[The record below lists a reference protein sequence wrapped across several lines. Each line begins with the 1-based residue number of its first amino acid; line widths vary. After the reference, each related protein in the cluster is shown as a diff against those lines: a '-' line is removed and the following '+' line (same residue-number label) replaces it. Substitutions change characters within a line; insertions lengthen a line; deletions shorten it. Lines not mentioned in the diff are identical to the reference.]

1 MSVSSIGAQAQLAI
15 QEITTM
21 RSQFDDL
28 QRQLSTGQKSATYA
42 GLGIDRGVTVSLN
55 SQLSAISG
63 FDDTIQNVMARVN
76 LMNTALSNMTN
87 ITSTV
92 KSAMVQANGVS
103 DGSGAAVAQQ
113 TAQSSLGELV
123 SLLNTQAGDRYLFS
137 GRATNQPAIETLDH
151 ILNGDG
157 TKAGLKQLIAERNQ
171 ADLGADGLGRLVISS
186 PTANSVTVAEDSVS
200 PFGFKLASI
209 TSNVTGANMSAPS
222 GSPPSMGIDFSS
234 ATPNPGETV
243 TLRFNLPDGTSENL
257 TLTATNDSPPGANQF
272 TIGGSP
278 SATAANFQAALN
290 TATGNLASSAL
301 TAASAVAASNDF
313 FNGDANNPPQRV
325 GGSPPFYNATNMV
338 PGTAANTV
346 IWYTGETG
354 SDPARSTATARI
366 DPSLV
371 VSYGARANE
380 DAIRNLVQNV
390 ATLAAITISPT
401 TPNGV
406 ALSSAL
412 DQRLTANLSK
422 PGVQTIADIET
433 DLASAQTS
441 MTNATTRHQQ
451 VTSTLSDFLQQIDG
465 VSNED
470 VGAQLLTLQTRMQ
483 ASMQVTS
490 MLFQTSLVNY
500 LK

>member
-21 RSQFDDL
+21 RAQFDDL

-63 FDDTIQNVMARVN
+63 FDNTIQNVMNRVN
-76 LMNTALSNMTN
+76 LMNTALGNMID

-103 DGSGAAVAQQ
+103 DGNGALVAQQ
-113 TAQSSLGELV
+113 TAQSSLDELV
-123 SLLNTQAGDRYLFS
+123 ALLNSQAGDRYLFS
-137 GRATNQPAIETLDH
+137 GRATDQPAVETLDH

-157 TKAGLKQLIAERNQ
+157 AKAGLKQLIDERNQ
-171 ADLGADGLGRLVISS
+171 ADLGTDGLGRLVISQ
-186 PTANSVTVAEDSVS
+186 PTGTSVAVAEDTVS

-209 TSNVTGANMSAPS
+209 TSNVTGAVVSPPS
-222 GSPPSMGIDFSS
+222 GSPPSMGIDFSA

-257 TLTATNDSPPGANQF
+257 TLTATTDSPPGANQF
-272 TIGGSP
+272 TIGANP
-278 SATAANFQAALN
+278 TETASNFQAALN
-290 TATGNLASSAL
+290 TAIGTLASTAL
-301 TAASAVAASNDF
+301 TAASAVTASNDF
-313 FNGDANNPPQRV
+313 FNADATNPPQRV
-325 GGSPPFYNATNMV
+325 AGPPFDSATSMV
-338 PGTAANTV
+338 AGTAANTV

-354 SDPARSTATARI
+354 TDPARSTATARI

-390 ATLAAITISPT
+390 ATLAAVSISPSN
-401 TPNGV
+401 PNGV

-412 DQRLTANLSK
+412 DQRLTVNLSNS
-422 PGVQTIADIET
+422 GGQTIQDIET

-441 MTNATTRHQQ
+441 MNDAKTRHQQ
-451 VTSTLSDFLQQIDG
+451 ATSTLSDFLQQIDG